1 MLKIGWSLL
10 PNLNES
16 LSSMRRLNIE
26 KCMKDIKYQKFE
38 QRDGLW
44 ILIGLGEPSMSLEQK
59 KKNNSKRNTPK
70 INTILQ
76 N

>member
-1 MLKIGWSLL
+1 
-10 PNLNES
+10 
-16 LSSMRRLNIE
+16 
-26 KCMKDIKYQKFE
+26 MKDIKYQKFE

-59 KKNNSKRNTPK
+59 KKNNSKRNTPE